1 MLVVGEI
8 IEMDANPVKPNA
20 PLQFCLDIGTNSI
33 GWAVFTLDRPGGAV
47 TGFAEGFGALPV
59 GARVFPQGRDESK
72 LTTLNATRR
81 GHRLT
86 ARRLQ
91 RRSRQIKALAAF
103 LRQEQIGL
111 LPPPDSA
118 EYRDLLHN
126 RGNRLNPYRLRAE
139 ALGRDLKP
147 HELGRVLLHLAKHR
161 GYDARRRFGSNR
173 GDEDSKKIGPRIT
186 VLNDALGG
194 MTLGQYLWH
203 RGWGSGRPQRV
214 RFSKESEFYPTR
226 AMLRDEFNRI
236 RKQQRHAHTLDTDA
250 WKRIEDLIFFRRRLK
265 PGVPGDCPFTNEKR
279 AAKALPVVQRYML
292 YKTLNDLRPR
302 LAPKDI
308 ASIGA
313 WAETKATIE
322 IKEIRK
328 RLGWSDRVFSIERDR
343 RGAKG
348 RKTIRGDETSATLA
362 QALGAAWET
371 ADEGRRDAIVRAAL
385 RPVEDDAAGAL
396 THLGLTPEQVDAVLQ
411 GLPED
416 YHAYGET
423 VIRRVLPYLV
433 QGIDERHALE
443 KAGFAE
449 QAVPSRQRLPYY
461 GEILR
466 GQCQPIGRKT
476 PNVAPEEAQCGRI
489 PNPTVHIALN
499 QLRRLVNAMLD
510 VWGVPD
516 RVVVETTR
524 KLKLGAQALR
534 EERERNNDNEKLNAK
549 YDQEAAAILG
559 HAVSANARERWRLLL
574 ALWHRQ
580 DKCCLYSGRPI
591 STAALAA
598 DEVEIDHVLPWSR
611 TLDDGRQNLVLVFS
625 TANRAKN
632 EHTPWDAFDPDTLE
646 AIRDRAATLHA
657 KGQIPRD
664 LLRRLD
670 PVEGRKVLESRNWLA
685 RQLNDTAYTTRV
697 ARAYLSCI
705 VPKQR
710 ILFPSGAATAH
721 ARHALEMIKDR
732 NDHRHHAMDAIAMGL
747 IDWKTIHAL
756 NTASAR
762 EQELPEIT
770 PRDGMKEAAERVLA
784 RVVVSHKPDHGRPR
798 SLHGVKGAG
807 GGASPT
813 GELHEM
819 TAYRVVRVDGGTAT
833 ITASDDGKPKSNK
846 KKPTASLR
854 RIRHVRADGEELTRT
869 VFTGGNAYL
878 EVFELPSAPG
888 DRQAARR
895 RSGGEIV
902 TEFDAN
908 SIELLPDARK
918 RPFQP
923 RWVRAHKGAR
933 LLMRLHKGDTV
944 EMPSESGEDRY
955 RIVRQMWDSGTSPLV
970 LLTPNWCAMPVKD
983 AEKAGGGLVRKP
995 SASTIGNN
1003 GLRRV
1008 SVDVLGRVNHR
1019 QGRG

>member
-1 MLVVGEI
+1 
-8 IEMDANPVKPNA
+8 MDASPVKPND

-47 TGFAEGFGALPV
+47 TGFANGFGALPA

-81 GHRLT
+81 GQRLT

-91 RRSRQIKALAAF
+91 RRSRQIKALAVF

-118 EYRDLLHN
+118 EYRELLNN
-126 RGNRLNPYRLRAE
+126 RGNLLNPYRLRAE
-139 ALGRDLKP
+139 AVGRDLLK
-147 HELGRVLLHLAKHR
+147 HELGRVLLHLAKRR
-161 GYDARRRFGSNR
+161 GYDAGRRFGSNR
-173 GDEDSKKIGPRIT
+173 GDEDSKKLGPRIKA
-186 VLNDALGG
+186 LNAALGG

-203 RGWGSGRPQRV
+203 HGWCSGRPQRV
-214 RFSKESEFYPTR
+214 RFHKGSEFYPTR
-226 AMLRDEFNRI
+226 KMLRDEFNCI
-236 RKQQRHAHTLDTDA
+236 RTRQQGVHTLDKDA
-250 WKRIEDLIFFRRRLK
+250 WKRIEQLIFFRRRLK
-265 PGVPGDCPFTNEKR
+265 PSVAGDCPFTNEKR

-302 LAPKDI
+302 LAPNEI

-313 WAETKATIE
+313 WAETRATIE
-322 IKEIRK
+322 LKEIRQ
-328 RLGWSDRVFSIERDR
+328 RLGWSDRLFSIERDR
-343 RGAKG
+343 PGAKG
-348 RKTIRGDETSATLA
+348 RKTIRGDETSAALA
-362 QALGAAWET
+362 QALGATWHT
-371 ADEGRRDAIVRAAL
+371 ADDSLRDEIVRAAL
-385 RPVEDDAAGAL
+385 RPVEDDAARAL
-396 THLGLTPEQVDAVLQ
+396 AGFGLTGAQVDAVLE

-423 VIRRVLPYLV
+423 VIRCVLPYLMR
-433 QGIDERHALE
+433 GIDERHALE
-443 KAGFAE
+443 QAGFAE
-449 QAVPSRQRLPYY
+449 QAVPSRERLPFY

-476 PNVAPEEAQCGRI
+476 PNVALAEAAWGRI

-499 QLRRLVNAMLD
+499 QLRRLINAMLD

-516 RVVVETTR
+516 RIVVETTR
-524 KLKLGAQALR
+524 KLKLGAEALR
-534 EERERNNDNEKLNAK
+534 EERGRNRENEERNVK
-549 YDQEAAAILG
+549 YDQEAVDILG
-559 HAVSANARERWRLLL
+559 HPLSPNQRERWRLLL

-580 DKCCLYSGRPI
+580 DKWCLYSGRPI
-591 STAALAA
+591 SCAALAA

-611 TLDDGRQNLVLVFS
+611 TLDDSRQNLVLVFR
-625 TANRAKN
+625 TANRRKAR
-632 EHTPWDAFDPDTLE
+632 HTPWDAFDAETLD
-646 AIRDRAATLHA
+646 AIRERAAALHA
-657 KGQIPRD
+657 KKQIPKD

-670 PVEGRKVLESRNWLA
+670 PVEGRKILESRNWLG
-685 RQLNDTAYTTRV
+685 RQLNDTAYTARV
-697 ARAYLSCI
+697 ARTYLSCI

-721 ARHALEMIKDR
+721 ARHALDMVKDR

-756 NTASAR
+756 NTASAQER
-762 EQELPEIT
+762 ELPAIT
-770 PRDGMKEAAERVLA
+770 PPDGMKRATEELLA
-784 RVVVSHKPDHGRPR
+784 RIVVSHKLDHGRPR
-798 SLHGVKGAG
+798 SLYGLDGAG

-819 TAYRVVRVDGGTAT
+819 FAYRVLQVDGKIAT
-833 ITASDDGKPKSNK
+833 ITRADDGKPNSGK

-854 RIRHVRADGEELTRT
+854 HIRHVRADGQELTRT

-878 EVFELPSAPG
+878 EVFELPPAISG
-888 DRQAARR
+888 RR
-895 RSGGEIV
+895 TVRRTGGELV

-908 SIELLPDARK
+908 SVELLPDGRK

-933 LLMRLHKGDTV
+933 LLKRLHKGDMV
-944 EMPSESGEDRY
+944 EIVDGNPTNRY
-955 RIVRQMWDSGTSPLV
+955 RIVKQMTEDQGKSLV
-970 LLTPNWCAMPVKD
+970 KLTPHWCGIGVEDAKKD
-983 AEKAGGGLVRKP
+983 RSGLVR
-995 SASTIGNN
+995 SMQATAVTAN
-1003 GLRRV
+1003 GVRLV
-1008 SVDVLGRVNHR
+1008 SVDMLGRVNYR
-1019 QGRG
+1019 QRPG